1 MWFFSFLFY
10 FFSPINILL
19 MVPAKCGLIIDIY
32 QENTG
37 HSAIVLIEK
46 GVSQNGKKK
55 YYESSF
61 RTTLTEI
68 HLRG

>member
-1 MWFFSFLFY
+1 
-10 FFSPINILL
+10 

-61 RTTLTEI
+61 RTTLMEI
-68 HLRG
+68 HLRGW